1 MSQEQNQD
9 PFIPPPPPPQPPIG
23 NPLFPDD
30 VLKAKADEA
39 REDLKRALIFAILGL
54 FCCGFILGFLAYRR
68 ANSATEII
76 DTYGVLAD
84 KRGMATALKILGIF
98 DIVGS
103 IIVLLMKG
111 YSTDF

>member
-1 MSQEQNQD
+1 MY
-9 PFIPPPPPPQPPIG
+9 PQS
-23 NPLFPDD
+23 
-30 VLKAKADEA
+30 VLEAKAEEA
-39 REDLKRALIFAILGL
+39 REDLKRALIFALLGL

-68 ANSATEII
+68 ANHATQLI
-76 DTYGVLAD
+76 DKYGVLAD
-84 KRGMATALKILGIF
+84 KRIMATILKVLGIF